1 MPEFKIPDADFEA
14 LTQRFCNDLT
24 ERARTRAQDP
34 IIGREAEID
43 LILTILLHR
52 GRSNVALLG
61 GAGTGKTALFGAIAQ
76 KIVAGGQGGMP
87 KSLASARVLEL
98 DLALLGAGTESRG
111 ALEGRLIPFI
121 RGVGERN
128 EAAREARSGAPIII
142 CLDELHTIMRS
153 CTASSASGIAD
164 ILKPYLTVGNL
175 QVIGATTEVEYDEHV
190 RRDLAVDRRFQK
202 IVLKAPTEG
211 ETVNILKGIRH
222 GYEKHFNITISDE
235 ACAQT
240 AQLATRY
247 VKNRNNPDKSIMA
260 LDGACAR
267 FVKDGHEGETL
278 PLDYIKRSVAAE
290 INVSA
295 DVIV

>member
-1 MPEFKIPDADFEA
+1 MTAAFKIPDEEFEA
-14 LTQRFCNDLT
+14 LAQRFCNDLT
-24 ERARTRAQDP
+24 DRAREGRNDP
-34 IIGREAEID
+34 IVGREAEID
-43 LILTILLHR
+43 LIITILLHR

-61 GAGTGKTALFGAIAQ
+61 GAGTGKTALFNALAQ
-76 KIVAGGQGGMP
+76 KIVAGNGMP
-87 KSLASARVLEL
+87 KSLEHARVLEL

-128 EAAREARSGAPIII
+128 DAARAARNGAQIII

-164 ILKPYLTVGNL
+164 VLKPYLTVGNL

-202 IVLKAPTEG
+202 IVLKAPNEA
-211 ETVNILKGIRH
+211 ETVNILKGIRR
-222 GYEKHFNITISDE
+222 GYEQHFNITITDE
-235 ACAQT
+235 ACTQI

-260 LDGACAR
+260 MDGACAR
-267 FVKDGHEGETL
+267 FVKDGHESGSLT
-278 PLDYIKRSVAAE
+278 LDYIKRAIAAE
-290 INVSA
+290 INVSP
-295 DVIV
+295 DVIA